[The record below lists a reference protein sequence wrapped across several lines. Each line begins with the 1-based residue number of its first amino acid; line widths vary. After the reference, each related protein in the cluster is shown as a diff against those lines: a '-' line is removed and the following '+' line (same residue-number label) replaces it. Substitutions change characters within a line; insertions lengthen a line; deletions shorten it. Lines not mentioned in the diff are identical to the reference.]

1 MLPPYLQKPVAVT
14 WGGWTPGEPRPAGR
28 HILSRVRRLLPTLL
42 FTLGTVLV
50 LISLFGM
57 WVHVTLGPAAGP
69 GLEVGVVTL
78 LLSAAA
84 FTGWYW
90 FGA

>member
-1 MLPPYLQKPVAVT
+1 MLPPYPQT
-14 WGGWTPGEPRPAGR
+14 TGGRHPFLAARPARQGG

-42 FTLGTVLV
+42 FTLGTGLV

-78 LLSAAA
+78 LLAAAA